1 MTPNITG
8 DSEFSLKSV
17 LYGVFL
23 NPPHTN
29 FPSKYYMKI
38 LENQRYKM
46 EQKKAISIKKY
57 LKTCT
62 CNICIF

>member
-46 EQKKAISIKKY
+46 EQNKAISIKK
-57 LKTCT
+57 
-62 CNICIF
+62 

>member
-17 LYGVFL
+17 LYGDFL

-46 EQKKAISIKKY
+46 EQSIKK
-57 LKTCT
+57 
-62 CNICIF
+62 